1 MIEEHKMTKKKELI
15 EEVKKTIDEQLKE
28 KKNRE
33 VVIRNMN
40 NEFDTKLK
48 KSLNNFMKGQEE
60 IEKIK
65 KIKISKYKN
74 ELDKQ
79 LYEKKTILSRPLM
92 DETERQL
99 NKVYLF

>member
-1 MIEEHKMTKKKELI
+1 MTKKKELI